1 MQISQETPRKTVNFC
16 RLRKTG
22 TNCNPSEFASRGLE
36 SSDFLHD
43 DKKTVGIPKLFVF
56 FEAHSLY
63 HMLQIL
69 FHKLLKIT

>member
-22 TNCNPSEFASRGLE
+22 TNCNPSEFASRDLE

-43 DKKTVGIPKLFVF
+43 DKKQLV
-56 FEAHSLY
+56 SLDY
-63 HMLQIL
+63 LYFLEHIL
-69 FHKLLKIT
+69 YITCFRFCFISY